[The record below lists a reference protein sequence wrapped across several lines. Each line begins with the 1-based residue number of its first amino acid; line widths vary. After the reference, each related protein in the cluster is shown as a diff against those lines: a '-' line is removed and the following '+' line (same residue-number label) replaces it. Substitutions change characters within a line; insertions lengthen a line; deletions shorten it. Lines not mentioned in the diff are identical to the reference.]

1 MRITIYLFFAM
12 TTLLLLA
19 GCATQRTC
27 GTQAS
32 VVGDSSA
39 HDSLRDELLDLKQ
52 RDQDARAA
60 LVAAMETAERGP
72 GGSFQFDEEGT
83 RAMKGVNEI
92 DTESSAFLEQ
102 MIDQYGWPTYDMVG
116 KDAAHAAWLL
126 AQHADQHPDLQQ
138 RILDLMEP
146 LVAQG
151 QASGS
156 QFAMLTDRVLTGR
169 GEPQVYATQFTYDED
184 GVLRPSPT
192 IDWANIEQRRASVG
206 LDTMAE
212 YKKRMEESYHEEVS
226 TEPIPIE

>member
-1 MRITIYLFFAM
+1 MRATMF
-12 TTLLLLA
+12 LLSFIMPLLILN
-19 GCATQRTC
+19 GCASHRAC
-27 GTQAS
+27 GSHTSTVIEPAAW
-32 VVGDSSA
+32 DT
-39 HDSLRDELLDLKQ
+39 LRDELIDLKQ

-83 RAMKGVNEI
+83 RAMEGVHEI
-92 DTESSAFLEQ
+92 DAESSAFLQDMIEQ
-102 MIDQYGWPTYDMVG
+102 HGWPTYDMVG

-126 AQHADQHPDLQQ
+126 AQHADQHPELQQ

-146 LVAQG
+146 LVEQG
-151 QASGS
+151 QAAGS

-169 GEPQVYATQFTYDED
+169 GEPQVYATQFTYDEE

-192 IDWANIEQRRASVG
+192 IDWENIEQRRASVG

-212 YKKRMEESYHEEVS
+212 YKKRMEESYHDEVS